1 MIFPASP
8 PSRRRVFSP
17 VLASLVFATLL
28 AACAVEGH
36 RTLRTESVASYRTQY
51 TGPRYAMVIGKFNN
65 KSEYMRGLFS
75 GGSDRLGNQA
85 RTILKTHL
93 SQTGRFTLLDRD
105 NMDEIAAEAAL
116 SGAEQ
121 NLTGAEVAVAGAVTE
136 FGRRETGDI
145 QLFGILGRG
154 KKQLAYAK
162 VSLNIVDVRT
172 SQVVYSVQGAGEY
185 DLSNREVVGFGGTAG
200 YDSTLNGKVL
210 NLAITDAV
218 NKLVAAIEAGEWSP
232 VKEP

>member
-1 MIFPASP
+1 
-8 PSRRRVFSP
+8 
-17 VLASLVFATLL
+17 
-28 AACAVEGH
+28 
-36 RTLRTESVASYRTQY
+36 
-51 TGPRYAMVIGKFNN
+51 MVIGKFNN
-65 KSEYMRGLFS
+65 KSDYMRGLFS

-105 NMDEIAAEAAL
+105 NMDEIAGEAAI
-116 SGAEQ
+116 SGAQQ